1 LTPDPLQFKA
11 AAALD
16 RVASELAVQQ
26 ASRGFLG
33 GLFGAPAPVRGAY
46 LVGQVGRGKTMLMDL
61 FYGLAPTD
69 KKRRVHFHEF
79 MDEMHEAI
87 AVFRK
92 ASKGQGGERRPRGG
106 GGKAVARGGAAA
118 LPR

>member
-16 RVASELAVQQ
+16 RVASELGAQQ
-26 ASRGFLG
+26 ASRWFLG

-69 KKRRVHFHEF
+69 KK
-79 MDEMHEAI
+79 
-87 AVFRK
+87 
-92 ASKGQGGERRPRGG
+92 P
-106 GGKAVARGGAAA
+106 GAF
-118 LPR
+118 P